1 MALIE
6 DYQQQRLIGS
16 LSDDIFLSIAQ
27 RDGGG
32 SYRQTLRYV
41 SLISY
46 WPVFLLRRVS
56 SDKVVLMMKM
66 TKLVARAVRFVL
78 LFYRCTSP
86 FLYQSSKCI
95 FRLYNKTTAIY
106 SVPCI
111 LSQRAIWREK
121 KSWKERE
128 RGSRVMMFYD
138 RATVAVIGRVVAV
151 LVSSAEDGS
160 LLVPTVHYKYIGS
173 MMTWKEW
180 CALFLLLLL
189 LLPFV
194 FLLSLMGCVQLYIDL
209 VVAPSFSSSATTW
222 FITYIRAREGAVIT
236 AI

>member
-111 LSQRAIWREK
+111 LSQRAI
-121 KSWKERE
+121 
-128 RGSRVMMFYD
+128 
-138 RATVAVIGRVVAV
+138 
-151 LVSSAEDGS
+151 
-160 LLVPTVHYKYIGS
+160 
-173 MMTWKEW
+173 
-180 CALFLLLLL
+180 
-189 LLPFV
+189 
-194 FLLSLMGCVQLYIDL
+194 
-209 VVAPSFSSSATTW
+209 
-222 FITYIRAREGAVIT
+222 
-236 AI
+236 